1 MESIRLLQQII
12 QRKKSI
18 IRKRKSTERIFFILP
33 HHLRIRTAPGEPALL
48 IRKPRRKRSKRH
60 RLQKIAPMLIPEHR
74 RFRVS
79 YSRPQRPQIIFA
91 RRTAHN
97 QRIQLLVVFLRV
109 CAHNQGSHTVSHQNK
124 RKIRVLLLCPLRDKK
139 QILHKSYA
147 ACAVHKSEVLLR
159 LHTLSVPAVIMNHT
173 HHTVFRHIFHK
184 RQIPLLILTHSMAEL
199 QKCRPLHALLRLHY
213 KSVKNQPIHLRLN
226 RKFSPH

>member
-1 MESIRLLQQII
+1 M
-12 QRKKSI
+12 
-18 IRKRKSTERIFFILP
+18 
-33 HHLRIRTAPGEPALL
+33 
-48 IRKPRRKRSKRH
+48 
-60 RLQKIAPMLIPEHR
+60 
-74 RFRVS
+74 
-79 YSRPQRPQIIFA
+79 
-91 RRTAHN
+91 
-97 QRIQLLVVFLRV
+97 FLRV

-139 QILHKSYA
+139 QILHKSCA
-147 ACAVHKSEVLLR
+147 ACAVHKSEVLIR

-173 HHTVFRHIFHK
+173 HYTVFRHIFHK